1 MMKNKKVCMK
11 EMTQNSNFEL
21 LRIVSMFMILT
32 LHSRFEDIVANYDGI
47 IDANHVCKFFLRRCP

>member
-1 MMKNKKVCMK
+1 MK
-11 EMTQNSNFEL
+11 EMTRNSNFEL